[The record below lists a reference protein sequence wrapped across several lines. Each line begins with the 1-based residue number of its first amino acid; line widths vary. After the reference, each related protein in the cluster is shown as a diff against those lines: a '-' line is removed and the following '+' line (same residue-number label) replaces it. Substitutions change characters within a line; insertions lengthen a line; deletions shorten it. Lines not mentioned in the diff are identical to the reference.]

1 MRDAGIQPG
10 DMVLVEKGGRP
21 KPNDIVIAQVDGD
34 WTLKY
39 YGKDRE
45 GIYLD
50 PANANYTRIRPQQS
64 LSIGGIVRAVI
75 RKYN

>member
-1 MRDAGIQPG
+1 MPRHINMQEKIQQ
-10 DMVLVEKGGRP
+10 LRAFY
-21 KPNDIVIAQVDGD
+21 IVIAQIGGE

-50 PANANYTRIRPQQS
+50 PANARYARIRPARS
-64 LSIGGIVRAVI
+64 LHIGGIVRAVI
-75 RKYN
+75 RKYA